1 MIAKSEYTALI
12 KDYVNILEKQV
23 KGLTRENLIDF
34 LEVWKTSEDEDMPQI
49 IFGDSG
55 KLMFKSPKNE
65 ITEIT
70 AEEILDIIDREK
82 FQATGI
88 ITIREKEAS

>member
-1 MIAKSEYTALI
+1 MIAKSDYTALI
-12 KDYVNILEKQV
+12 TDYVNILEKQV

-34 LEVWKTSEDEDMPQI
+34 LEVCKTSEDEDMPQI
-49 IFGDSG
+49 IFGNSG
-55 KLMFKSPKNE
+55 KLMFKSSTNG
-65 ITEIT
+65 ITKIT
-70 AEEILDIIDREK
+70 AGEILDIIDWEK

>member
-12 KDYVNILEKQV
+12 TDYVNILEKQV
-23 KGLTRENLIDF
+23 EGLTRENLIDF

-55 KLMFKSPKNE
+55 KLMFKSPKNG

-70 AEEILDIIDREK
+70 SEEILDIIDREK

-88 ITIREKEAS
+88 ITLREKKAS

>member
-12 KDYVNILEKQV
+12 SDYVNILEKQV
-23 KGLTRENLIDF
+23 EGLTRENLIDF

-55 KLMFKSPKNE
+55 KLMFKSSKND

-70 AEEILDIIDREK
+70 ASEILDIIDREK
-82 FQATGI
+82 FQTTGI